1 MVVYKALNVYTS
13 WCERGPKGAIY
24 SSSKSGWFDS
34 FQFEK
39 WFFDLMLPHLKKLP
53 GKKMLVGDNLSSHI
67 SSSVIQAC
75 KANQIEFVCLPPN
88 STDKL
93 QPLDVGVFGPL
104 KAAWRVILTEYK
116 GRHPSQVGIPK
127 TDFPRLLA
135 TLLERTNPAQ
145 YMPAAFDRCG
155 LYPVNVA
162 RAVERIPHRSIE
174 SSESARELLNST
186 FGEKLDQLRGTDK
199 AKSKKRGK
207 KIQVPAGKSYTSIL
221 EDQEVEEDNEEQD
234 TDENSEEEDEEDV
247 DDPSERMVG
256 RKKGRSAVVSSS
268 ESEAELP
275 DPDDH
280 VEDEDEDQEDGNGA
294 VCQKK
299 PPAFTVGTY
308 VVAVYDRQWYLAQ
321 VEEELP
327 ENECEGF
334 TLLKYMERRGHNQ
347 FVWGKVHDI
356 LKTINRDI
364 LLKVDPPIPISS
376 RFWGLPKETVKKVEK
391 LFMVRWSIICIYVSF
406 TIQK

>member
-1 MVVYKALNVYTS
+1 
-13 WCERGPKGAIY
+13 
-24 SSSKSGWFDS
+24 
-34 FQFEK
+34 
-39 WFFDLMLPHLKKLP
+39 MLPHLKKLP

-75 KANQIEFVCLPPN
+75 MANQIEFVCLPPN

-93 QPLDVGVFGPL
+93 QPLDVSVFGPL

-116 GRHPSQVGIPK
+116 GHNPSQVGINM
-127 TDFPRLLA
+127 DFPRLLA

-162 RAVERIPHRSIE
+162 RAVERIPHRSME
-174 SSESARELLNST
+174 SSVLARELLNST
-186 FGEKLDQLRGTDK
+186 LGEKLDQLHRTDK

-207 KIQVPAGKSYTSIL
+207 KIHVPAGKSYTSML
-221 EDQEVEEDNEEQD
+221 EDQEVEEDEEEQE
-234 TDENSEEEDEEDV
+234 TGKASENREDEDEEDV
-247 DDPSERMVG
+247 DDPSERMIG

-280 VEDEDEDQEDGNGA
+280 VEDEDEGQEDGNGA

-299 PPAFTVGTY
+299 PPAFTVGTF
-308 VVAVYDRQWYLAQ
+308 VVAVYNKQWYLAQ
-321 VEEELP
+321 VEEEPP

-347 FVWGKVHDI
+347 FVWGKVNDI

-364 LLKVDPPIPISS
+364 LLKVDPPIPISL

-391 LFMVRWSIICIYVSF
+391 LFVVRWSIICIYVSF
-406 TIQK
+406 TIQKYKKNRVTK